1 MAPSDDDMSHQNIE
15 VLDFLNIG
23 FVSFVLPIPFS
34 AVSSTLQT
42 HPKHSTIT
50 QLAFTN
56 VLFIHMAAPP
66 VTRVSPCARKSLCRQ
81 SKNQCLPL
89 LVAATSRM

>member
-1 MAPSDDDMSHQNIE
+1 MAPSDDDMAHQNIE

-56 VLFIHMAAPP
+56 VLFITWRRHPSHAYHRAQE
-66 VTRVSPCARKSLCRQ
+66 RVCVDRARISVFP
-81 SKNQCLPL
+81 S
-89 LVAATSRM
+89 